1 MFRRIVFW
9 SHLAAG
15 VATGLVVLLMA
26 ATGVLLTYER
36 QITASAVNRAIATP
50 GAPLTAEALVAAAAA
65 NGARPGQS
73 VVFPADPH
81 AAVTVSTGRRVAF
94 LLDPR
99 TGAPVSDAA
108 PGVKAFFGTV
118 TELHRWLALTGED
131 RDTGRAITGAANLA
145 FLFILVS
152 GAVLWWPRAWRWR
165 IVKNNLLFRRGLP
178 NAKARDYN
186 WHHVLGVWSVL
197 PLAALVVSGVV
208 ISYPWASALVY
219 TAYGETP
226 AAGQG
231 SGQGSGHGAGQSSG
245 RGQAEHAEH
254 AAPAAGQAPAAA
266 PLPADALLAA
276 ARAAAPGANTV
287 ALRLPQPGAAT
298 IDLVADTGNGVQ
310 PDRQVVL
317 TLSRADAA
325 VIARR
330 AGTDAS
336 PGQRAR
342 MFLRFLHTGEVY
354 GIAGQSVAGLASA
367 AACVLV
373 WTGLAL
379 AWRRLVQPL
388 LVRRMPG

>member
-9 SHLAAG
+9 SHLAVG

-36 QITASAVNRAIATP
+36 QITSWAVNRAIAAP

-65 NGARPGQS
+65 NGARPGYS
-73 VVFPADPH
+73 VIFPADPQ
-81 AAVTVSTGRRVAF
+81 AAVTVSAGRRSSF

-99 TGAPVSDAA
+99 TGTPVGDAA
-108 PGVKAFFGTV
+108 PGVKAFFDTV
-118 TELHRWLALTGED
+118 TALHRWLALTGDD

-145 FLFILVS
+145 FLLILVS

-178 NAKARDYN
+178 SAKARDYN
-186 WHHVLGVWSVL
+186 WHHVLGVWSAL

-208 ISYPWASALVY
+208 ISYPWASALVF
-219 TAYGETP
+219 TAYGEAP

-231 SGQGSGHGAGQSSG
+231 HGAGSGQGRGQGAGQTD
-245 RGQAEHAEH
+245 H
-254 AAPAAGQAPAAA
+254 AAPAAAPALVGT
-266 PLPADALLAA
+266 PVSSDALLAA
-276 ARAAAPGANTV
+276 ARAAVPGASTV
-287 ALRLPQPGAAT
+287 ALRLPQPGATVVEA
-298 IDLVADTGNGVQ
+298 LADTGNGVQ
-310 PDRQVVL
+310 PDRQVTL
-317 TLSRADAA
+317 TLSRTDAA
-325 VIARR
+325 VLARR
-330 AGTDAS
+330 EGSDAS
-336 PGQRAR
+336 SGQRAR

-354 GIAGQSVAGLASA
+354 GIVGQTVAGLASA

-388 LVRRMPG
+388 LARRLPG

>member
-9 SHLAAG
+9 SHLAVG

-36 QITASAVNRAIATP
+36 QITSWAVNRAIAAP
-50 GAPLTAEALVAAAAA
+50 GEPLTAEALVAAAAA
-65 NGARPGQS
+65 NGARPGYS
-73 VVFPADPH
+73 VIFPADPN
-81 AAVTVSTGRRVAF
+81 AAVTVSAGRRSSF

-99 TGAPVSDAA
+99 TGAPVTDAA

-118 TELHRWLALTGED
+118 TALHRWFALTGDD

-178 NAKARDYN
+178 SAKARDYN
-186 WHHVLGVWSVL
+186 WHHVLGVWSAL

-208 ISYPWASALVY
+208 ISYPWASALVF

-231 SGQGSGHGAGQSSG
+231 HGAGAGQG
-245 RGQAEHAEH
+245 RGQGVGQTDH
-254 AAPAAGQAPAAA
+254 AAPAAAPALTGT
-266 PLPADALLAA
+266 PVSSDALLAA
-276 ARAAAPGANTV
+276 ARAAVPGASTV
-287 ALRLPQPGAAT
+287 ALRLPQPGAAVAEA
-298 IDLVADTGNGVQ
+298 VADTGNGVQ
-310 PDRQVVL
+310 PDRQVTL
-317 TLSRADAA
+317 TLSRADAS
-325 VIARR
+325 VLARR
-330 AGTDAS
+330 DGSDAS

-342 MFLRFLHTGEVY
+342 VFLRFLHTGEVY
-354 GIAGQSVAGLASA
+354 GIVGQTVAGLASA

-388 LVRRMPG
+388 LARRLPG